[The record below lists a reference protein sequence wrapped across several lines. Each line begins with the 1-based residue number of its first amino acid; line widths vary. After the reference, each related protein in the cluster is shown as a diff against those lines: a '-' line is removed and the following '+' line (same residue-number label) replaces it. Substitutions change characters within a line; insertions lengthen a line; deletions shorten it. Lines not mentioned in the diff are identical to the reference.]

1 MRKALVPGSY
11 DPVHNGHIEVI
22 ERASRLFDEVVVAA
36 IRNPQKSAS
45 LFSLEERRDML
56 AESLAHLPNIRIEFF
71 TGLLVD
77 FASEHDC
84 NAIVKGLK
92 EQIREIDAGDFTGA
106 SLSYGNPREI
116 MDQAEAKRLLIEA
129 GIPVPM
135 TQTQPSIVVKL
146 NP

>member
-1 MRKALVPGSY
+1 MPRKETIKQRK
-11 DPVHNGHIEVI
+11 D
-22 ERASRLFDEVVVAA
+22 
-36 IRNPQKSAS
+36 
-45 LFSLEERRDML
+45 
-56 AESLAHLPNIRIEFF
+56 RI
-71 TGLLVD
+71 GLLLAD
-77 FASEHDC
+77 YDARNRELGKL